1 MFDMAHL
8 TELSAALEQSFI
20 DKDIEAIQELC
31 EENNEFIHSIRPLK
45 DYLAG
50 NEKIKQFILLHQM
63 VVKLIY
69 DVHAEMQ
76 KQLHKTNKTRKGV
89 SQYKGVKNAE

>member
-8 TELSAALEQSFI
+8 TLLSAQLEQSLV

-31 EENNEFIHSIRPLK
+31 EENDAFIHTIQPLTN
-45 DYLAG
+45 DADG
-50 NEKIKQFILLHQM
+50 NEKIRQFILLHQM
-63 VVKLIY
+63 VVQLVHE
-69 DVHAEMQ
+69 VHAEMQ

-89 SQYKGVKNAE
+89 SQYKGIKNAE